1 MTDCLMY
8 NIILENYH
16 PSTICVE
23 LSLVPESLDY
33 LSRIIDSP
41 HILEEIPEFIEKF
54 ARKDEIMPTD
64 RTVGFVVV
72 HQPKKSMAI
81 SLGKVDQEVRNRM
94 RESSD
99 SFRTKNFNVEL
110 DF

>member
-23 LSLVPESLDY
+23 LSRVPESLEY
-33 LSRIIDSP
+33 ISQVIDSP
-41 HILEEIPEFIEKF
+41 HLLEEIPEFIEKF
-54 ARKDEIMPTD
+54 ARKDQIMPSD
-64 RTVGFVVV
+64 RTVGFLVL
-72 HQPKKSMAI
+72 HQPKKNMAI
-81 SLGKVDQEVRNRM
+81 SLGKVEQETKDRIKKSADLFRNI
-94 RESSD
+94 
-99 SFRTKNFNVEL
+99 KFNVEL

>member
-1 MTDCLMY
+1 MY

-23 LSLVPESLDY
+23 LSRVPESLEY
-33 LSRIIDSP
+33 IAQFIDSP

-64 RTVGFVVV
+64 RTVGFMVL
-72 HQPKKSMAI
+72 HQPKRNMAI
-81 SLGKVDQEVRNRM
+81 SLGKVGQDAKERIKK
-94 RESSD
+94 SAD
-99 SFRTKNFNVEL
+99 LFRSINFSVEL